1 MNKQERRTPAEER
14 RVLVALWMGCDF
26 GRDALGGIRAA
37 LDGDMTNIPAYV
49 LGETVKPLTL
59 AIAPLTDEEKEIIR
73 CGSLINY
80 NRNKKN
86 A

>member
-1 MNKQERRTPAEER
+1 
-14 RVLVALWMGCDF
+14 
-26 GRDALGGIRAA
+26 
-37 LDGDMTNIPAYV
+37 MTNIPAYV
-49 LGETVKPLTL
+49 LGETVRPLTL

-80 NRNKKN
+80 NRKHKN

>member
-1 MNKQERRTPAEER
+1 
-14 RVLVALWMGCDF
+14 
-26 GRDALGGIRAA
+26 
-37 LDGDMTNIPAYV
+37 MTNIPAYV

-80 NRNKKN
+80 NRKQKN

>member
-1 MNKQERRTPAEER
+1 MN
-14 RVLVALWMGCDF
+14 G
-26 GRDALGGIRAA
+26 GRI
-37 LDGDMTNIPAYV
+37 TAYV

>member
-1 MNKQERRTPAEER
+1 MHLPRDLDEVARVGGQIGARSVAASAMN
-14 RVLVALWMGCDF
+14 G
-26 GRDALGGIRAA
+26 GRI
-37 LDGDMTNIPAYV
+37 TAYV